1 MRPALGMPQTPVKEV
16 SEDWTE
22 LGRCQ
27 ANVFPL
33 SVFTVGGNVNW
44 CSHYGKQYGGSL
56 KTKNKITI

>member
-44 CSHYGKQYGGSL
+44 C
-56 KTKNKITI
+56 TK